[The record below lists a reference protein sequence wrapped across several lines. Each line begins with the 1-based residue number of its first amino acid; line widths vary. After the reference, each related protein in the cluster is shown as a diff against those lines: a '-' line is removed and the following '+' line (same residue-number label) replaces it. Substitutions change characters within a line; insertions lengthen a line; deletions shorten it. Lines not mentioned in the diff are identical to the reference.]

1 MSNQHRVVWD
11 EGMMLA
17 PQHFQ
22 QWERWLEGELH
33 GRGKAGSTFG
43 WGFTGLTFDQGALAG
58 GQLAL
63 TWCAGIL
70 PDGTSFSCPDR
81 DPLPASIQVA
91 DAIEDKVGSV
101 LVHLAAPKVVQG
113 APAYGEAQGQAPWLR
128 GRMRVVDAARPETDR
143 EIATSQLNLSLRL
156 DSEDLTGFR
165 TMPVARLVRSAG
177 GGVALAPDSTAPAM
191 TLDACPLAQSVLRQ
205 TSGMVAQKWTEL
217 SGKRRGAGSGM
228 ADASGLLLLHTAGE
242 NLPMLRHLLENGSA
256 SPEAAYLQLARLAA
270 QLCTFHASMSPADV
284 PLYRHEEAGAAFR
297 ELGDMLQELL
307 GDAAPSMCDTIPLE
321 REGESLYW
329 ARIPSPNMFS
339 EGSLFLSVR
348 ADASEE
354 DIQARLPSLTKISAK
369 DRVQDLLMRAIPGLP
384 VRYVAQP
391 PAAIPTQTGRV
402 YFRLEPEGDHWEAM
416 RASLTAAIHVSP
428 GLPEL
433 SIELLA
439 VKQ

>member
-1 MSNQHRVVWD
+1 MSNQHRVIWD

-22 QWERWLEGELH
+22 QWERWIEGELH
-33 GRGKAGSTFG
+33 GRGKADSTYG
-43 WGFTGLTFDQGALAG
+43 WGFTGLTLDPGALAG
-58 GQLAL
+58 GQLAV

-70 PDGTSFSCPDR
+70 PDGTSFSSPDR
-81 DPLPASIQVA
+81 DPLPAAIAAA
-91 DAIEDKVGSV
+91 DAIDDKVGSA

-113 APAYGEAQGQAPWLR
+113 SPAYGEDQHAPRLR
-128 GRMRVVDAARPETDR
+128 SRLRVVDAARPESDR

-156 DSEDLTGFR
+156 DTEDLSGFR
-165 TMPVARLVRSAG
+165 TMPIARLVRSAG
-177 GGVALAPDSTAPAM
+177 GGVELAPGFAAPALS
-191 TLDACPLAQSVLRQ
+191 LDACPLAQSVLRQ
-205 TSGMVAQKWTEL
+205 TSGMLAQKWTEL

-228 ADASGLLLLHTAGE
+228 ADAAGLLLLHTAGE
-242 NLPMLRHLLENGSA
+242 SLPALRHLVENGGA
-256 SPEAAYLQLARLAA
+256 GAEAAYLQLARLAA
-270 QLCTFHASMSPADV
+270 QLCTFHATMSPAEV
-284 PLYRHEEAGAAFR
+284 PIYRHEDAGPAFR

-321 REGESLYW
+321 REGESLFW

-348 ADASEE
+348 ADAPEE
-354 DIQARLPSLTKISAK
+354 DVQGRFPSLTKISAK

-384 VRYVAQP
+384 IRYVPQP

-402 YFRLEPEGDHWEAM
+402 YFRLEPDGDHFEAM